1 MFNKILHMTTNRN
14 PLQKW
19 FITFPKSG
27 SVEKTDFLK
36 ILEELSLTYYI
47 ICKETHLD
55 GTPHLHAVIW
65 LKDKL
70 SKSKVLK
77 FFKEKYPDSNKRI
90 HVKSVRN
97 LSASIEYCKK
107 EDAQYL
113 ESPSGPPKR
122 AYRYPAWMVSACK
135 AAFKRTPEEMAAE
148 FREET
153 SRLQL
158 EKSKIDFQLRELS
171 KQLPYSQTQ
180 CDILETKLKLIV
192 ETLSMRFRG
201 M

>member
-1 MFNKILHMTTNRN
+1 
-14 PLQKW
+14 
-19 FITFPKSG
+19 
-27 SVEKTDFLK
+27 
-36 ILEELSLTYYI
+36 
-47 ICKETHLD
+47 
-55 GTPHLHAVIW
+55 
-65 LKDKL
+65 
-70 SKSKVLK
+70 
-77 FFKEKYPDSNKRI
+77 
-90 HVKSVRN
+90 
-97 LSASIEYCKK
+97 
-107 EDAQYL
+107 
-113 ESPSGPPKR
+113 
-122 AYRYPAWMVSACK
+122 MVSACK